1 MRIPYLSALKL
12 LACLAALLFAAWLG
26 YDYKAGK
33 CAEADNDRLQ
43 AQIAQT
49 EHWQEA
55 AYKSDIALQAAL
67 KAKPKTGQT
76 VREVIRDA
84 PSDCSV
90 NPAAVDRLRAGARA
104 ANQATSAG

>member
-1 MRIPYLSALKL
+1 MRNPYLSALKFA
-12 LACLAALLFAAWLG
+12 ACAAALLIAAWLG

-33 CAEADNDRLQ
+33 CAEADNDRLKAQ
-43 AQIAQT
+43 AAQIERLQ
-49 EHWQEA
+49 QEA
-55 AYKSDIALQAAL
+55 YKADEALQAAL
-67 KAKPKTGQT
+67 RAKPKTGQT

>member
-1 MRIPYLSALKL
+1 MTPYIPSLKF
-12 LACLAALLFAAWLG
+12 AAGAIALLIAAWLG

-33 CAEADNDRLQ
+33 CAEDDNARLTAQAAQIERLQ
-43 AQIAQT
+43 
-49 EHWQEA
+49 QEA
-55 AYKSDIALQAAL
+55 YKADEALQAAL
-67 KAKPKTGQT
+67 RAKPKTGQT

-84 PSDCSV
+84 PSNCSV